1 MEEKEER
8 ERERVNVVTLYL
20 RLEFLHSSR
29 SVCTKYLRLI
39 WIRHV
44 SPTASKAN
52 FSARPIGAGIMGVL
66 VKTSPRIT
74 WLKVLHARA
83 HLPRKTEKNER
94 KVGEKGKTRPLS
106 RYVSI
111 ICIQCTNRDS
121 IWIRSFPWLKRTA
134 SKKEKKKKNKFN
146 IFLVDSFSREVM
158 LRWPS
163 SLFLLPL
170 FFFLIWLSMKRDKFK
185 SLCALN
191 RDNGPLEFIRSQ
203 NSDSRIFIRKKRERK
218 QNIFVVETRP
228 NFRVWRKSC
237 HWNRF
242 SIENNVEFKN
252 IQ

>member
-1 MEEKEER
+1 MSGNLCLLNRSPAKVGRVCTNSSRDGRNKRAERRGNGSEMEEKEER

-134 SKKEKKKKNKFN
+134 SKKEKKKKINS
-146 IFLVDSFSREVM
+146 IFFS
-158 LRWPS
+158 
-163 SLFLLPL
+163 
-170 FFFLIWLSMKRDKFK
+170 
-185 SLCALN
+185 
-191 RDNGPLEFIRSQ
+191 
-203 NSDSRIFIRKKRERK
+203 
-218 QNIFVVETRP
+218 
-228 NFRVWRKSC
+228 
-237 HWNRF
+237 
-242 SIENNVEFKN
+242 
-252 IQ
+252 